1 MNLRDPKNQIFIA
14 VFILFGAAIYYWS
27 VGIYSSYNEKIS
39 SLVVEQSTLAS
50 KLNSVKQKA
59 ATKEELDATFRE
71 LQKRSKRV
79 AILLPETKQD
89 ESFLNQVH
97 GAAQLT
103 NSVVKKITP
112 LGTVPTEY
120 YETNNYSVEIESSY
134 HGLGRFCA
142 QVGNFPFIVNIS
154 AMQLRTSKDGGGAT
168 LLDPAMDIKAEETV
182 IAIFKLSTYNV
193 RQGAAG

>member
-14 VFILFGAAIYYWS
+14 VFILFAAVIYYWS
-27 VGIYSSYNEKIS
+27 VGIYSSHNERIS
-39 SLVVEQSTLAS
+39 SLVVEQSALAS

-59 ATKEELDATFRE
+59 ATKEELEAEFRD
-71 LQKRSKRV
+71 LQKKSKRV

-103 NSVVKKITP
+103 NSVVRKITP

-120 YETNNYSVEIESSY
+120 YETNNYSVEVESSY

-154 AMQLRTSKDGGGAT
+154 AMQLKTSKDGGGAT